1 MTVPHNLARY
11 QRLGEGIKNRAVFDD
26 PKMNPREIFAKL
38 AVDFNNDDIIV
49 SLPLNSSDVEGW
61 ETMNPNDTTRSRIHR
76 DRKSNII
83 YLVSHS

>member
-1 MTVPHNLARY
+1 
-11 QRLGEGIKNRAVFDD
+11 
-26 PKMNPREIFAKL
+26 MNPREIFAKL